1 MRGKYVKKDR
11 TFRSPRTFLASA
23 PTPIQVCTA
32 HNALLFVETPK
43 NEEQRMTSVRY
54 EIDVSV
60 VGYAFAKFTAT
71 AKGPVRLDL
80 TAGGSAGAHAL
91 RPF

>member
-11 TFRSPRTFLASA
+11 AFRSPRTFLASA

>member
-1 MRGKYVKKDR
+1 
-11 TFRSPRTFLASA
+11 
-23 PTPIQVCTA
+23 
-32 HNALLFVETPK
+32 
-43 NEEQRMTSVRY
+43 MTSVRY

-60 VGYAFAKFTAT
+60 VEYAFAKFTAT

>member
-1 MRGKYVKKDR
+1 MKGKYVKKDR
-11 TFRSPRTFLASA
+11 TFRSPRTFLASV

-43 NEEQRMTSVRY
+43 NQEQRMTSVRY
-54 EIDVSV
+54 EIVVSV
-60 VGYAFAKFTAT
+60 VEYAFAKLTAT
-71 AKGPVRLDL
+71 AKDPVRLDL